1 MTAASAVVAFV
12 NKATREGDDLF
23 ILAEAYKEGFTKG
36 SSVTAISEAIARAN
50 GIPWNAAKIDAWV
63 FGHSKKRR
71 GFVKADNPG
80 LFGGPAG
87 VGWAH
92 FAAGNVIK
100 LPDVPRAGDTAPATP
115 VTVSASAPMNWKK
128 PLLIAGGLLALLLIA
143 GGGKKKRPSAVP

>member
-12 NKATREGDDLF
+12 DKATREGDDLF
-23 ILAEAYKEGFTKG
+23 SLSSAYKEGFTKG

-50 GIPWNAAKIDAWV
+50 GIPWDAAKIDAWV
-63 FGHSKKRR
+63 FSHSKKRR
-71 GFVKADNPG
+71 GFVKTDNPG
-80 LFGGPAG
+80 MFGGPAN

-100 LPDVPRAGDTAPATP
+100 LPDVPRAGDTVAPP

-128 PLLIAGGLLALLLIA
+128 PLLIAGGLFALLLIA
-143 GGGKKKRPSAVP
+143 GGGKKKRPSTVP